1 MVRKLPERMNAMMRK
16 QAKKMSAVPKSRMRK
31 EKREADGGEHDE
43 LRDVLF
49 FVCKWSSVD
58 APTNTNAILMNSEGW
73 KLNGPMKIQL
83 REPLTSL
90 PSTRFATNS
99 KMAPMAM

>member
-16 QAKKMSAVPKSRMRK
+16 QAKKMSAVPKSRMRN
-31 EKREADGGEHDE
+31 RNA
-43 LRDVLF
+43 RQMAANTMNSVIFF

>member
-31 EKREADGGEHDE
+31 RNA
-43 LRDVLF
+43 RQMAANTMNSVMFF
-49 FVCKWSSVD
+49 FVCKVVDVD

-73 KLNGPMKIQL
+73 EG
-83 REPLTSL
+83 
-90 PSTRFATNS
+90 
-99 KMAPMAM
+99 